1 MFETQ
6 KSVKVNGKFYVQIS
20 MKKKFKYLNSVFMNA
35 LTEIGQS
42 TTLQAKNNKI
52 HTHIYTWKKS
62 NYTNDAHKIETRSLW

>member
-1 MFETQ
+1 
-6 KSVKVNGKFYVQIS
+6 
-20 MKKKFKYLNSVFMNA
+20 MNA

>member
-1 MFETQ
+1 MMSYFQQTKIMNLIMFETQ

-20 MKKKFKYLNSVFMNA
+20 MKKKFKYLNTVFMNA

-52 HTHIYTWKKS
+52 HTHIYT
-62 NYTNDAHKIETRSLW
+62 